1 MSGTAGSISITGS
14 DAEFALLCDDDGAGT
29 VTPFLRRYSTSP
41 AGTVTT
47 TDTGLDG
54 STAYTVTGTVTVCSA
69 PAAADPV
76 ELTVHGTQDTD
87 WSLAA
92 GCGLGD
98 ARRLHRHRHGHDR
111 RRDADRPG
119 RGDAHVVGGRG
130 RRGHAHRHAGDRRH
144 GTGRVLVGHLDHP
157 AVSTAGHYSP
167 PAPRVARATAVTNGS
182 GDAVFTWSPP
192 FAAPP

>member
-54 STAYTVTGTVTVCSA
+54 STAYTVAGTVTVCSA

-92 GCGLGD
+92 GVVSVTLIVYTGTVTATTGD
-98 ARRLHRHRHGHDR
+98 GALTV
-111 RRDADRPG
+111 P
-119 RGDAHVVGGRG
+119 
-130 RRGHAHRHAGDRRH
+130 AG
-144 GTGRVLVGHLDHP
+144 
-157 AVSTAGHYSP
+157 
-167 PAPRVARATAVTNGS
+167 ATL
-182 GDAVFTWSPP
+182 TWSADEDAGATLTGTLEIDGTAP
-192 FAAPP
+192 AASWSVIWITRP